1 MRVFEG
7 RIIEISSDRAGQA
20 AAWVAC
26 PRKAVPDPGQYLQ
39 AWSPT
44 DVDAPLGT
52 PLFPGQ
58 SSNQGFLA
66 VAPIPP
72 AWEPGTE
79 LYLRGPL
86 GHGFRMPGAAR
97 RLALAA
103 VGGSAARLLPLA
115 HQGLQGEAAV
125 ALFTDAPLPA
135 LPTAMEA
142 YPLSALPESL
152 AWADFLALDLPVER
166 LASLRGNLGLKPGE
180 RLPGPA
186 QALVAAAM
194 PCAGLAECGACAVPA
209 RRAWKLACRDG
220 PVFDLNDLDW

>member
-1 MRVFEG
+1 MHIFEG
-7 RIIEISSDRAGQA
+7 RVIEISWVSPGQP

-26 PRKAVPDPGQYLQ
+26 PPKAVPDPGQYLL

-52 PLFPGQ
+52 PLFTGQ
-58 SSNQGFLA
+58 SSSQGFLA

-72 AWEPGTE
+72 TWEPGTV

-103 VGGSAARLLPLA
+103 MGESAARLLPLA
-115 HQGLQGEAAV
+115 LQGLQGEAAV

-135 LPTAMEA
+135 LPTAIEA

-152 AWADFLALDLPVER
+152 AWADILALDLPVEC
-166 LASLRGNLGLKPGE
+166 LASLRDNFGLKPGE

-186 QALVAAAM
+186 QALVITAV
-194 PCAGLAECGACAVPA
+194 PCAGLAECGACAVPV
-209 RRAWKLACRDG
+209 RRAWKLACKDG